1 MAVNR
6 LKQFRE
12 LAGLSRRELARRSG
26 VSHETIRR
34 IEDVEG
40 YEPTM
45 RVAKNLAGYFQTDL
59 YRVFPTAESE
69 RVLA

>member
-34 IEDVEG
+34 IEDIDN

-45 RVAKNLAGYFQTDL
+45 RVAKSLAGFFHADL
-59 YRVFPTAESE
+59 YRVFPTTESE
-69 RVLA
+69 QVPA